1 MQGIKI
7 MGIGSCLPP
16 KVVTNDDMSQI
27 VDTSDEWITKR
38 TGIKTRHHCVEE
50 RHVDLAFD
58 AAQKALEQSGV
69 DKDKIGVCIV
79 ATVTPDQM
87 IPSTACMVQAMLGLS
102 EETAS
107 FDINAA
113 CSGFIYGLR
122 AAQGLLSEEKPYGL
136 VIGCEVLSRYT
147 DFTDRGTCVLF
158 GDGAGAVVIAKCEGN
173 AAAVLGS
180 RGDDFLLRTTPAHG
194 EKPSMIQMEGTT
206 VFKFAVDI
214 VPKCL
219 RQVLDEAGKT
229 MEDMDHIVL
238 HQANER
244 ILDHVVKKMKLPA
257 EKVMKIIDK
266 FGNMSA
272 ACVPIA
278 LDELWKSGAMK
289 VGQKLITVGFG
300 GGLTWAGIILEVGET
315 L

>member
-7 MGIGSCLPP
+7 MGMGSCLPE
-16 KVVTNDDMSQI
+16 KIVTNEDMSRI

-38 TGIKTRHHCVEE
+38 TGIKTRHHCDKEG
-50 RHVDLAFD
+50 HVDLAFT
-58 AAQKALEQSGV
+58 AAQRALTQSGV
-69 DKDKIGVCIV
+69 DLDKIAVCIV

-87 IPSTACMVQAMLGLS
+87 IPSTACLVQARLGLP
-102 EETAS
+102 EDVAC

-122 AAQGLLSEEKPYGL
+122 AAQGMLTEEKPYGL

-158 GDGAGAVVIAKCEGN
+158 GDGAGAVVMAKCKGN
-173 AAAVLGS
+173 AASVLGS
-180 RGDDFLLRTTPAHG
+180 RGDDVLLGCGSPHS
-194 EKPSMIQMEGTT
+194 EKKPFIQMEGTA

-214 VPKCL
+214 VPKCMV
-219 RQVLDEAGKT
+219 QVLSKAGKAV
-229 MEDMDHIVL
+229 EDMDHIVL

-244 ILDHVVKKMKLPA
+244 ILDHVVKKMKLPK

-266 FGNMSA
+266 YGNMSA

-278 LDELWKSGAMK
+278 LDELWKTGK
-289 VGQKLITVGFG
+289 LKLGQQILTVGFG

>member
-1 MQGIKI
+1 MQGIRI
-7 MGIGSCLPP
+7 LGTGSCLPT
-16 KVVTNDDMSQI
+16 KIVTNEDMSQI

-38 TGIKTRHHCVEE
+38 TGIKARHHCVDEG
-50 RHVDLAFD
+50 HVDLAF
-58 AAQKALEQSGV
+58 AAAKSALEQSGV
-69 DKDKIGVCIV
+69 PYEKIGVCIV

-87 IPSTACMVQAMLGLS
+87 IPSTACLVQARLGLP
-102 EETAS
+102 EDVAC

-122 AAQGLLSEEKPYGL
+122 AAKGMLTEEKPYGL

-158 GDGAGAVVIAKCEGN
+158 GDGAGAVVIEQCQGN
-173 AAAVLGS
+173 CASVLGS
-180 RGDDFLLRTTPAHG
+180 RGDDVLLGCGSPHSERPAY
-194 EKPSMIQMEGTT
+194 IYMEGTS

-214 VPKCL
+214 VPKCMSE
-219 RQVLDEAGKT
+219 VLDKAGKAV
-229 MEDMDHIVL
+229 EDMDYIVL

-244 ILDHVVKKMKLPA
+244 ILDHVVRKMKLPQ

-266 FGNMSA
+266 YGNMSA

-278 LDELWKSGAMK
+278 LDELYKTGNLKA
-289 VGQKLITVGFG
+289 GQQILTVGFG
-300 GGLTWAGIILEVGET
+300 GGLTWAGIILEMGES